1 MHDTTLPLGKYAK
14 DPRFQIVKVDGR
26 DAIRTDRVTII
37 QGSYGGFEVWELAD
51 PAAVHPAWSTRHLSV
66 ALRHDLGEPV
76 QVGPV
81 GIQDWMHTDGRTYRH
96 DPAITGM
103 MPADSLRAGDVVD
116 FPHIDAFEILG
127 PAEIAHD
134 ELGRPNMGY
143 PARRI
148 NGGFNVRFTYR
159 SGDMVPVRFAR

>member
-1 MHDTTLPLGKYAK
+1 MHDMTLDLGDYAD
-14 DPRFQIVKVDGR
+14 DPRFRVIDAGHLQAGDFRIASGDGLR
-26 DAIRTDRVTII
+26 WHVWVENEA
-37 QGSYGGFEVWELAD
+37 GGGFHAFAGDLIQCLAY
-51 PAAVHPAWSTRHLSV
+51 T
-66 ALRHDLGEPV
+66 LGEPV
-76 QVGPV
+76 EVGPV
-81 GIQDWMHTDGRTYRH
+81 GIQDWLHTDGRTYRH

-116 FPHIDAFEILG
+116 FPHIEAFEILG

-134 ELGRPNMGY
+134 ELGLPNMGY

-159 SGDMVPVRFAR
+159 SGDMAPVRFAR